1 MPFRF
6 RLKNLMRHREFKLR
20 EAQAALGIA
29 EASRARIQAH
39 IERQRERMQ
48 TETEQFEKEQEN
60 GIPAARYLHFKDHL
74 SFLERELLMMYHE
87 LDGAVQEVETRKLA
101 MIECDRSVKVLENM
115 ETGERELYRL
125 LQSRKDQKK
134 LDDIAIVKDYRDR
147 AGRGGES

>member
-29 EASRARIQAH
+29 ETAKARIQANIDRH
-39 IERQRERMQ
+39 GERIK
-48 TETEQFEKEQEN
+48 TETELFEKEQAS
-60 GIPAARYLHFKDHL
+60 GIQAARYLHFKDYL
-74 SFLERELLMMYHE
+74 SLLERELLMMYRE
-87 LDGAVQEVETRKLA
+87 LEKASQEVETRKLV

-115 ETGERELYRL
+115 ETRDRELYRL

-134 LDDIAIVKDYRDR
+134 LDDIAVFKDYRDR
-147 AGRGGES
+147 AEKGGE